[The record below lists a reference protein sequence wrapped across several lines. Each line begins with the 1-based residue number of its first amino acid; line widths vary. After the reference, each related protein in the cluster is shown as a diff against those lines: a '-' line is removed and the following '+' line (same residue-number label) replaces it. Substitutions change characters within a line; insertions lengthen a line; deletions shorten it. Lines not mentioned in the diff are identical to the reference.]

1 MTLMQFISYS
11 ILGLITGL
19 ISGMAGVGG
28 GVIIVPALVLLF
40 GFSQKMAQGTSI
52 TMFILP
58 IGLAAVIKYWQAGNV
73 NIKVSLIL
81 ALFYVVG
88 SYVSAGFA
96 QKIDEKILKNF
107 FALLM
112 IIAAFNML
120 DLKDIFQYIYNV
132 FK

>member
-1 MTLMQFISYS
+1 MTMIQFISYS
-11 ILGLITGL
+11 VLGFITGV

-88 SYVSAGFA
+88 SYISAGFA

-107 FALLM
+107 FAILM
-112 IIAAFNML
+112 LITAFNML
-120 DLKDIFQYIYNV
+120 SLRDIFQYIYNF

>member
-1 MTLMQFISYS
+1 MTVMQFISYS